1 MLTDVILQFAADTE
15 PAGGAAAGEAI
26 GATVG
31 ALVLTALMLAV
42 LVPHRLGRPNPLA
55 RAATA
60 LEGKTGLPGWAALPS
75 AISAVSLIVALV
87 GMYWDISLHID
98 NGRDA
103 GPLANPAHYLIL
115 IGLFGVMF
123 AGLVAV
129 CLPHEKPSDV
139 AVRIRPGWYAP
150 LGGVLMVGCAAF
162 SLAGFPL
169 DDFWHRI
176 FGQDVTLW
184 GPTHL
189 MLIGGAALATIAA
202 WVLFV
207 EGTARRGPEV
217 RKVPLVKLRQAGLAG
232 GLLVGLST
240 FQAEFDFGVPQFRLL
255 FHPILLMLAAGVA
268 LVLARIRI
276 GRGGALVAVTAYIVI
291 RGFVTLLVGPVFGQ
305 TLPHMPL
312 YVVEALLVEAVAL
325 RVSTRRPL
333 AFGALAGAAIGTAG
347 LAAEWGWSHLWMPYE
362 WPSALLPEAAILGFV
377 TAVAAGV
384 VGGAMGRAFRD
395 DVKQAAPRGQRLALA
410 AAAVAIVAA
419 IAYTLP
425 VERGEPVTAQVSLE
439 ETRPAPQREVVATVR
454 LDPAGASDGAEWF
467 NVTAW
472 QGQGSRLVQMDEIAP
487 GTFRTEEPV
496 PVHGTWKSILRLHRG
511 DSIAGVPLFMPE
523 DRAIPAAEV
532 PAPPRFSRAFVLDRE
547 NLQRE
552 QKGDVAGGLTT
563 SAYLVVLAIVLALI
577 AALTISL
584 GRLGGGRSAR
594 VPDAARRDSAAA

>member
-1 MLTDVILQFAADTE
+1 MPADMLLQLAAETE
-15 PAGGAAAGEAI
+15 PAGGAATGEAI
-26 GATVG
+26 GATIG

-42 LVPHRLGRPNPLA
+42 LVPARAGRPNVLS

-60 LEGKTGLPGWAALPS
+60 LEGKTRLPGWAALPS
-75 AISAVSLIVALV
+75 AISGVALLVALV

-115 IGLFGVMF
+115 VGLFGVMF

-129 CLPHEKPSDV
+129 CLPQEKPSDV
-139 AVRIRPGWYAP
+139 AVRIRDGWYAP

-169 DDFWHRI
+169 DDFWHRL

-189 MLIGGAALATIAA
+189 MLIGGASLATIAA

-207 EGTARRGPEV
+207 EGTARRGPSV
-217 RKVPLVKLRQAGLAG
+217 RKVPLVKFRQATLAG

-268 LVLARIRI
+268 LVLARVRI
-276 GRGGALVAVTAYIVI
+276 GRGGALLAVVSYVAI
-291 RGFVTLLVGPVFGQ
+291 RGLVTVLVGGVWGQ
-305 TLPHMPL
+305 TIPHFPL
-312 YVVEALLVEAVAL
+312 YLVEALAVELVAL
-325 RVSTRRPL
+325 RMTTRRPL
-333 AFGALAGAAIGTAG
+333 AFGAVAGAAIGSVG
-347 LAAEWGWSHLWMPYE
+347 LAAEWGWSHLWMPVG
-362 WPSALLPEAAILGFV
+362 WPAALLPEAAVLGFA
-377 TAVAAGV
+377 TAVAAGL
-384 VGGAMGRAFRD
+384 VGGAMGRAFSDTTGR
-395 DVKQAAPRGQRLALA
+395 APSGQRLALA
-410 AAAVAIVAA
+410 AAALTIVAA

-425 VERGEPVTAQVSLE
+425 ISRGEPVSARFSLQE
-439 ETRPAPQREVVATVR
+439 VRPAPEREVIATAT
-454 LDPAGASDGAEWF
+454 LEPAGAADDAEWF

-472 QGQGSRLVQMDEIAP
+472 QGGGSRLVEMRRVGP
-487 GTFRTEEPV
+487 GTYRTTEPI
-496 PVHGTWKSILRLHRG
+496 PVHGSWKSILRLHRG
-511 DSIAGVPLFMPE
+511 DSIAGAPVFMPE

-532 PAPPRFSRAFVLDRE
+532 PAPPSFERAFALDKE

-552 QKGDVAGGLTT
+552 QKEGVAGGLTLA
-563 SAYLVVLAIVLALI
+563 AYLVVLAIVLALLT
-577 AALTISL
+577 ALTIAL
-584 GRLGGGRSAR
+584 GRLSGGR
-594 VPDAARRDSAAA
+594 AARGPSRPRADVATA